1 VTITENQQT
10 LHLAETSAIAEWLSH
25 HSQRLGAMDLDQA
38 ALADDYYWKNF
49 AEASFMPNLALKQIF
64 AQLSLRTPWPV
75 RFILRGIQYAF
86 NQGYLNPLLRQQI
99 QVIHQHLTANTWIAG
114 SQFTI
119 ADILLWFP
127 LQACTHLDARYAD
140 YPASNRYLLRIQ
152 DRPAFQRAL

>member
-1 VTITENQQT
+1 M
-10 LHLAETSAIAEWLSH
+10 
-25 HSQRLGAMDLDQA
+25 GLDNT
-38 ALADDYYWKNF
+38 ALIDDYYWKNF

-99 QVIHQHLTANTWIAG
+99 QVIHQHLTANTWFAG

-119 ADILLWFP
+119 ADILL
-127 LQACTHLDARYAD
+127 
-140 YPASNRYLLRIQ
+140 
-152 DRPAFQRAL
+152 